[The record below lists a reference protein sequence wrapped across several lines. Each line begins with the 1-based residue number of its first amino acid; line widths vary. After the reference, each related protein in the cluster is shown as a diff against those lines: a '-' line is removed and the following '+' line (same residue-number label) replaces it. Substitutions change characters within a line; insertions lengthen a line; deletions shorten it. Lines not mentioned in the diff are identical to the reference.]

1 MDKLFIIFLIW
12 NILVLLLY
20 GTDKICAK
28 TGKRRI
34 REATLITCAFLF
46 GGIGAMFGMVLF
58 NHKTSKIK
66 FRISVPLAV
75 ILNAALVSVF
85 IYLVNTY

>member
-20 GTDKICAK
+20 AIDKICAK
-28 TGKRRI
+28 TGRRRI
-34 REATLITCAFLF
+34 RESTLITTAFLF

-58 NHKTSKIK
+58 NHKTSKLK
-66 FRISVPLAV
+66 FRIPVPLAV

-85 IYLVNTY
+85 VYLVNTY